1 MSWRR
6 GMWGSIVRARVSYT
20 DGHGANKSAESAAQ
34 GPIGATNV
42 TPSFADAAVSRSVNE
57 NVTSGDVGT
66 AVTASDSDDT
76 TLAYSVV
83 ATSDADGA
91 THLTAF
97 NEDFEIGASS
107 GQVTVKSGASIDL
120 RDPRRL
126 TRWWCRSATGRTRPA
141 TRTPS
146 SMTR

>member
-1 MSWRR
+1 MSGVGDVGGGRVVGGDAGRSGRVAVESVVGVAAGGREFGAVVGDFGGGPRRAMSWRR

-83 ATSDADGA
+83 ATTDADG
-91 THLTAF
+91 
-97 NEDFEIGASS
+97 
-107 GQVTVKSGASIDL
+107 
-120 RDPRRL
+120 RRI
-126 TRWWCRSATGRTRPA
+126 
-141 TRTPS
+141 
-146 SMTR
+146 